1 MLPIVKEIIEI
12 LFSDGYLK
20 VIFATT
26 TFAIGLN
33 MPARSVFFTQV
44 QKFNGQEM
52 ELLQT
57 SEYLQ
62 MAGRAGRR
70 GKDPTGSCL
79 LNLDRSFARTLPT
92 LEDFESLL
100 ENRGT
105 PLESKLKLS
114 YSMALNVIKSED
126 IQISDLLKTSFFENE
141 NEKER
146 NQA

>member
-1 MLPIVKEIIEI
+1 MHHAGMLPIVKEIIEI

-126 IQISDLLKTSFFENE
+126 I
-141 NEKER
+141 
-146 NQA
+146 